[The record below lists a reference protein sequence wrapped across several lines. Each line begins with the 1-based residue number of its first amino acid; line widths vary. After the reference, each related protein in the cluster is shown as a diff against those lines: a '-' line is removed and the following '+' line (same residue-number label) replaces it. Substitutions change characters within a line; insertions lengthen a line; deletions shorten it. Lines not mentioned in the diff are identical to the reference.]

1 MAYSLLGD
9 WSPWKAG
16 PETVSGPAS
25 GRVSGDR
32 RAVVPPRRD
41 AAQATVRVADIGATH
56 VAAELARG
64 AGGAVAAAGL
74 DAKGG
79 RRQAAGGL
87 GLPARESGQELR
99 GRGVGHRGRRRLRH
113 GLRERD
119 EGKEGEEDENGL
131 LH

>member
-1 MAYSLLGD
+1 MAYSLLGG

-41 AAQATVRVADIGATH
+41 AAQATVRVADIGAAH

-64 AGGAVAAAGL
+64 AGGGGGAAGL
-74 DAKGG
+74 GGKGG
-79 RRQAAGGL
+79 RGPGAGGP
-87 GLPARESGQELR
+87 GPAARPGGQEKGGGGAR
-99 GRGVGHRGRRRLRH
+99 GPGRR
-113 GLRERD
+113 
-119 EGKEGEEDENGL
+119 
-131 LH
+131 